1 MSVKTLFKNIIYLK
15 FNYKISIFISNIII
29 GKVLNYIALAI
40 LLSIF
45 PPLTFAYGLMN
56 MQINILNFLICN
68 NFVEIQWICII

>member
-1 MSVKTLFKNIIYLK
+1 MSVKTLFKNVIYFK

-56 MQINILNFLICN
+56 VLINILGFLMHC
-68 NFVEIQWICII
+68 